1 MDTKNKRYKSL
12 QRYKQNP
19 NEYKSMMKKFDMIDK
34 GMRGNKH
41 REEEVDEYNY
51 LKDQQ
56 IKNMLQSA
64 YLESQVEK

>member
-1 MDTKNKRYKSL
+1 
-12 QRYKQNP
+12 
-19 NEYKSMMKKFDMIDK
+19 MIDK